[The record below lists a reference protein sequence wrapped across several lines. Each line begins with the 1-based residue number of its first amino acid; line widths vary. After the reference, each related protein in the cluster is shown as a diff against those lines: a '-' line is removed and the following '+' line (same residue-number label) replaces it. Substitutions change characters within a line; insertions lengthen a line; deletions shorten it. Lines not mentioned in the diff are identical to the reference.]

1 MRNISRYKKE
11 KNKLKT
17 CVNVPINLICL
28 ESACKDYIVS
38 SVYIKMFTFH
48 VQLEKKYTKETDQRL
63 YRFWSDLH
71 NVSPT

>member
-1 MRNISRYKKE
+1 
-11 KNKLKT
+11 
-17 CVNVPINLICL
+17 
-28 ESACKDYIVS
+28 
-38 SVYIKMFTFH
+38 MFTFH